1 MDVIHE
7 EGDFECNTGM
17 DGKPVQLFQ
26 CRAVGV
32 MWSLEPRSFIRR
44 AAVCS
49 TEDKGCSVDED
60 RPERTELQTLW
71 KHSFDRFAC

>member
-26 CRAVGV
+26 YSTVGM
-32 MWSLEPRSFIRR
+32 MWSLGLRSFIRR

-49 TEDKGCSVDED
+49 TEDKGCSVDEG
-60 RPERTELQTLW
+60 RPERTELQ
-71 KHSFDRFAC
+71 